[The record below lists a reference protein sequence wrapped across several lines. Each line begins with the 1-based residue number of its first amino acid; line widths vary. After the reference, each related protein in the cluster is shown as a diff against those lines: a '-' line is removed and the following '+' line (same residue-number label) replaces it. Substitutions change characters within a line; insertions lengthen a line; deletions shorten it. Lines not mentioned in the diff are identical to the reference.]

1 MVSVLIM
8 SAGSSSR
15 MNGVDKQLLELDGK
29 PVLRRSVEAFLGI
42 SEIGEILVVSGEA
55 AAEGYRKALE
65 GLPVRVVAKGGAT
78 RQQSVFGGMEEVS
91 PEADFVAIHDG
102 ARPLVRKEDIR
113 RVLEDA
119 GKYGAAVLGVRVK
132 DTIKETENG
141 IICGTPDR
149 SRLFQV
155 QTPQVFRKQEY
166 LEAMKTA
173 LQENLDFTDDA
184 QLFERTGR
192 LVHLTEGSYSNLKI
206 TTPEDLYAA
215 KGFLRKEMEEE
226 PMLRI
231 GRGYDVHRLVPGR
244 KLILGGVEIPWKL
257 GLLGHSD
264 ADVLLHAVMDAML
277 GALALGDIGKHFPDN
292 DPVYAGVDS
301 RVLLRQVAALI
312 RERGYAVGNLDATV
326 VAQAPKLRPYID
338 AMRETIAEDL
348 EISPALVSVKAT
360 TEEGLGFTGSGEGIA
375 SDAVCLLCRM
385 K

>member
-29 PVLRRSVEAFLGI
+29 SVLRRSVEAFLDI
-42 SEIGEILVVSGEA
+42 PEIGEILVVAGET
-55 AAEGYRKALE
+55 AESYRKALE
-65 GLPVRVVAKGGAT
+65 GMPVRVVAKGGAT

-119 GKYGAAVLGVRVK
+119 GRYGAAVLGVRVK
-132 DTIKETENG
+132 DTIKEAEDG
-141 IICGTPDR
+141 MIRGTPDR

-155 QTPQVFRKQEY
+155 QTPQVFRRQDY
-166 LEAMKTA
+166 LAAMEAA

-192 LVHLTEGSYSNLKI
+192 PVHLTEGSYSNLKI
-206 TTPEDLYAA
+206 TTPEDLSAA
-215 KGFLRKEMEEE
+215 KGFLRKETEEK

-231 GRGYDVHRLVPGR
+231 GRGYDVHRMAPGR

-277 GALALGDIGKHFPDN
+277 GALALGDIGKHFPDS
-292 DPVYAGVDS
+292 DPAYAGADS
-301 RVLLRQVAALI
+301 RMLLRKVAALV
-312 RERGYAVGNLDATV
+312 RDQGYSVGNLDTTV
-326 VAQAPKLRPYID
+326 VAQAPKLRPYIGM
-338 AMRETIAEDL
+338 MRTNIAEDL
-348 EISPALVSVKAT
+348 GISTELVSVKAT

-375 SDAVCLLCRM
+375 SDAVCLLSRI